1 MSEAEIPLLAG
12 FDPGTAAAVRRRF
25 VSVAIG
31 GGVPVFEQGE
41 EGDAL
46 YTLVSGAVGIS
57 TCDPVDGQTRRLARL
72 TPPETFGEMA
82 LLSAEPRSAT
92 ATALR
97 DTHLLRLSRDAFEE
111 LVADHP
117 ETLLYFARLLA
128 ARLRLATESRPVGHA
143 PRTFAVLAVTEG
155 LDAPNFGHRL
165 ASAFDACL
173 PGRTGCL
180 TEWPEGADEAWF
192 HAYETRHD
200 RTILVADRVTD
211 CPWCSLCLRHA
222 DQILL
227 LAQPG
232 VPPRPG
238 ARTCIEAVRSA
249 WIRIDLAVRQDA
261 DAPLPRPLHPEV
273 ADLPAA
279 MLLQVRD
286 GDSRDLAR
294 LVRLTT
300 GTARGLV
307 LGGGGAR
314 GLAHLGVLEAFAE
327 ADLPVDFV
335 GGTSMGAVVAASL
348 AMGLGAAEIR
358 ARMVVAF
365 VGQNPLNDYTL
376 PFHALTRG
384 LKVEAALRASFGEAR
399 IEDLWLP
406 FVCVSSNLTTGAA
419 MVHRSGD
426 LAAALRASIAI
437 PGLLPPVVSDDG
449 ILVDGGMM
457 NNLPAD
463 VMAAMHRGPVLAVD
477 VGSDRAFTDMPERSW
492 RGHLVR
498 RLLGLPDAMP
508 GIAPLLLRAA
518 TVSSDAQT
526 MMSVSRA
533 TVLLKPPLAGV
544 DLRAW
549 SSLETT
555 AAVGYR
561 CAREAIE
568 AGKLGDWANPQ
579 TVRQHTHPAAGP

>member
-1 MSEAEIPLLAG
+1 MSEPEIPLLSG
-12 FDPGTAAAVRRRF
+12 LDRAAAEAVRGRLT
-25 VSVAIG
+25 SVAVAG
-31 GGVPVFEQGE
+31 GRPIFEQGE

-57 TCDPVDGQTRRLARL
+57 TWDPVDKQARRLAHL

-97 DTHLLRLSRDAFEE
+97 DTHLLRLSRTAFEE

-117 ETLLYFARLLA
+117 QILMYFARLLA
-128 ARLRLATESRPVGHA
+128 ARLRLAAESRFAGHA
-143 PRTFAVLAVTEG
+143 PRNFAVLAVTEG
-155 LDAPNFGHRL
+155 LDALAFGRHL
-165 ASAFDACL
+165 ASAFDETL

-180 TEWPEGADEAWF
+180 TEWPDGADEAWF
-192 HAYETRHD
+192 HAFETQHD

-211 CPWCSLCLRHA
+211 CRWCSLCLRHA
-222 DQILL
+222 DHVLL
-227 LAQPG
+227 LAEPG
-232 VPPRPG
+232 MPPRPG
-238 ARTCIEAVRSA
+238 ARASIESVLSA
-249 WIRIDLAVRQDA
+249 WIRVDIAVHQHA
-261 DAPLPRPLHPEV
+261 AVTLPHPLHPDV
-273 ADLPAA
+273 ASLPSA
-279 MLLQVRD
+279 MRIHVRD
-286 GDSRDLAR
+286 GNTCDLTR

-327 ADLPVDFV
+327 AGLPVDFV
-335 GGTSMGAVVAASL
+335 GGTSMGALVAASL
-348 AMGLGAAEIR
+348 ALDLSAKEIR
-358 ARMVVAF
+358 ARMIRSF
-365 VGQNPLNDYTL
+365 VEKNPLNDYTL

-384 LKVEAALRASFGEAR
+384 VKVEAALRASFGDAR

-426 LAAALRASIAI
+426 LATALRASIAI
-437 PGLLPPVVSDDG
+437 PGLLPPVVSEDG

-492 RGHLVR
+492 RGRFVR
-498 RLLGLPDAMP
+498 RLLGLPNAMP

-533 TVLLKPPLAGV
+533 TVVLKPPLAGV

-549 SSLETT
+549 STLQTT
-555 AAVGYR
+555 AAMGYR

-568 AGKLGDWANPQ
+568 TGRLRSWADPEA
-579 TVRQHTHPAAGP
+579 VRRHTHPNAEP

>member
-1 MSEAEIPLLAG
+1 MNIADIPFLAG
-12 FDPGTAAAVRRRF
+12 LDPAASAAVRGRF
-25 VSVAIG
+25 TSVAVAG
-31 GGVPVFEQGE
+31 GMPVFEQGE

-57 TCDPVDGQTRRLARL
+57 TRDRVDGETRRLARL

-82 LLSAEPRSAT
+82 LLSAEPRSASV
-92 ATALR
+92 TALR
-97 DTHLLRLSRDAFEE
+97 DTHLLRLSRAAFEE
-111 LVADHP
+111 VVARHP
-117 ETLLYFARLLA
+117 AMLLYFARLLA
-128 ARLRLATESRPVGHA
+128 GRLRAASEGRSFDHA
-143 PRTFAVLAVTEG
+143 PRSFAVLAVTDG
-155 LDAPNFGHRL
+155 LDAAAFGHRL
-165 ASAFDACL
+165 AQAFDAAA
-173 PGRTGCL
+173 PGTTGCL
-180 TEWPEGADEAWF
+180 TDWPEGADESWF
-192 HAYETRHD
+192 HDYETRHA
-200 RTILVADRVTD
+200 RTIFVAHRVAD
-211 CPWCSLCLRHA
+211 CPWCELCLRHA
-222 DQILL
+222 DHILL
-227 LAQPG
+227 LAEPETA
-232 VPPRPG
+232 PRPG
-238 ARTCIEAVRSA
+238 ARECIERFRSA

-273 ADLPAA
+273 AALPSS
-279 MLLQVRD
+279 MRIQVRD
-286 GDSRDLAR
+286 GSARDRARLAR
-294 LVRLTT
+294 LAT

-314 GLAHLGVLEAFAE
+314 GLAHLGVLSALAE
-327 ADLPVDFV
+327 AELPVDFV
-335 GGTSMGAVVAASL
+335 GGTSMGAIVAASV
-348 AMGLGAAEIR
+348 AMDLGPQEIR
-358 ARMVVAF
+358 DRMVATF
-365 VGQNPLNDYTL
+365 VGRNPLNDYTL

-384 LKVEAALRASFGEAR
+384 LKVEAALRDGFGDAR

-406 FVCVSSNLTTGAA
+406 YFCVSSNLTTGAA

-463 VMAAMHRGPVLAVD
+463 VMAELRRGPILAVD
-477 VGSDRAFTDMPERSW
+477 VGSDRAFTDMPERS
-492 RGHLVR
+492 RAGHLVR

-549 SSLETT
+549 SSFETT
-555 AAVGYR
+555 AALGYR
-561 CAREAIE
+561 CAREAME
-568 AGKLGDWANPQ
+568 AGRLRDWA
-579 TVRQHTHPAAGP
+579 